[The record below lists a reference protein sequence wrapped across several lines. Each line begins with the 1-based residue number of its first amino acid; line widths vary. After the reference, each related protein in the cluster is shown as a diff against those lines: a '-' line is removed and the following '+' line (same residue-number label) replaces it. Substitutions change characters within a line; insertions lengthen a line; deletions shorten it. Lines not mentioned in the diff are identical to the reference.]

1 MCDEFIE
8 ETKTVPTSLNE
19 ERKFQ
24 NLSIYLDLLITIA
37 LLIAVNIYCYLIK
50 YWTKQKHLIPFHI
63 TNNKLRDVLY
73 LKMYYKNGK

>member
-8 ETKTVPTSLNE
+8 ETKTVLTSFKE
-19 ERKFQ
+19 KRKFQ

-37 LLIAVNIYCYLIK
+37 LLIAVNIYYYLIK

-73 LKMYYKNGK
+73 

>member
-37 LLIAVNIYCYLIK
+37 LLIAVNITVIL
-50 YWTKQKHLIPFHI
+50 
-63 TNNKLRDVLY
+63 
-73 LKMYYKNGK
+73 